1 MYGKYYYIYIMSNQH
16 DTVFYIGITN
26 NIDRRTIE
34 HKWRLDENSFTAKYN
49 INKMIYYEEYDNPTD
64 AIRREKQL
72 KGWTRK
78 KKVELIKKQNPDLR
92 DLFDRAK

>member
-26 NIDRRTIE
+26 SVDRRAIE
-34 HKWRLDENSFTAKYN
+34 HKWKLDKNSFTAKYN
-49 INKMIYYEEYDNPTD
+49 INKMLYFEEYDNPTY

-72 KGWTRK
+72 KGWTRQK
-78 KKVELIKKQNPDLR
+78 KLDLIKKQNPELK
-92 DLFDRAK
+92 DLFDRTK